1 MANNSSEAT
10 PVSIERSSVLKRLDV
25 VVFRC
30 ETVLVTV
37 AALIMTST
45 VCLDIFSRLLRS
57 QQSFEFAWVM
67 SGFGLF
73 SDVSSNLGS
82 SLMPVVALLVIPL
95 FLGSSAY
102 SAQHRGE
109 DKLKA
114 RALKHGLWW
123 TLGVTLSSI
132 FICQAPSRIVCLALS
147 IGVGGALIYKRV
159 GSPPL
164 IGVLSA
170 LLSWGAWQL
179 PQGYIWSQELSLI
192 LLAWVAFLGASM
204 ATHEHKH
211 IKVSA
216 FAKLIPT
223 SLRGH
228 AEAIGLILTGL
239 FAAYLAV
246 SLFGSVFGARGSFVS
261 GETRPSTGLP
271 AWIILFAGVV
281 AFTTITA
288 RSLAYGVH
296 SLLNPQSNISSAS
309 SHDVSGGEP

>member
-1 MANNSSEAT
+1 MASNSSEAI
-10 PVSIERSSVLKRLDV
+10 PASASALKRLDV
-25 VVFRC
+25 FVFRC

-73 SDVSSNLGS
+73 SDAPSSLESSILPVIALLTIPLLLGS
-82 SLMPVVALLVIPL
+82 S
-95 FLGSSAY
+95 SY

-109 DKLKA
+109 DGLRA
-114 RALKHGLWW
+114 RALIHGLWW
-123 TLGVTLSSI
+123 TLGVIFSSI
-132 FICQAPSRIVCLALS
+132 FICQAPSRVVCFALS

-159 GSPPL
+159 GSPL
-164 IGVLSA
+164 FIGILSA

-228 AEAIGLILTGL
+228 AESIGLILTGL
-239 FAAYLAV
+239 FAAYLAI
-246 SLFGSVFGARGSFVS
+246 SLFGSVFGARGSYVS

-281 AFTTITA
+281 AFTTVTA

-296 SLLNPQSNISSAS
+296 GLLNAQSDTLSVD
-309 SHDVSGGEP
+309 SHDVSGGES